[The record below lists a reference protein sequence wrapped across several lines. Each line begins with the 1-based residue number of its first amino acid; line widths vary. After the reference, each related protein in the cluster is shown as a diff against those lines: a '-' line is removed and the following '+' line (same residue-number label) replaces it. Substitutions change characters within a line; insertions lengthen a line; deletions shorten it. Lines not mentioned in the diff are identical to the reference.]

1 MSDLKSFVRPDN
13 TATIICPACNVAK
26 QVSVEAYRHK
36 NHSLNIRCKCNTK
49 FTVYLDF
56 RKHYRKQT
64 DLPGTYRVIDPPGE
78 GSGDINICNISQG
91 GIGFTVS
98 GLHEIKK
105 GQIVQLE
112 FHLDDKNKTKL
123 VKQARICS
131 IENNRIGCKFINQAL
146 IEKALG
152 FYLRP

>member
-13 TATIICPACNVAK
+13 TATIICPACNVVK

-36 NHSLNIRCKCNTK
+36 NHSLKISCKCNTK
-49 FTVYLDF
+49 FTVDLDF
-56 RKHYRKQT
+56 RTHYRKQT
-64 DLPGTYRVIDPPGE
+64 NLPGTYRVINPS
-78 GSGDINICNISQG
+78 GSGNGDIQICNISQS

-98 GLHEIKK
+98 DLHEMKK
-105 GQIVQLE
+105 GQTLQLE
-112 FHLDDKNKTKL
+112 FRLNDKNQTKL
-123 VKQARICS
+123 VKQARIHS
-131 IENNRIGCKFINQAL
+131 IENNYIGCQFIDQDF